1 LYSYVFGVQ
10 TLLTVKQ
17 IGAGGVEFPAVA
29 LPLHTG
35 KPLTPRP
42 ADE

>member
-1 LYSYVFGVQ
+1 VQ

-29 LPLHTG
+29 LPLNTG
-35 KPLTPRP
+35 KPVTPR
-42 ADE
+42 AAEE